1 LKFFRSQFAEGSYLG
16 MIGAATLSGGGALLR
31 GVDASIQEQG
41 IEVRSTINPFTGFSV
56 AAKQPGLYDR
66 RGTCV
71 GRLLV
76 SGRERGNRRSS
87 VVSSYETIQP
97 CRISNSAAHVLPD
110 TPQQTYQGNCVARL
124 RGVCGY
130 LAVLRSELACSK
142 KSPATAA
149 QAQLDQRRWQDQ
161 LAKASD
167 SWLSVISGV
176 LDQLPDDV
184 WVSRIETSPK
194 DATLQIDGRA
204 TDYDT
209 LSVFVDRLRRDRTF
223 SDIRLGTVRI
233 ARIGELT
240 CLEFTVP
247 MKLRVG
253 GEASQ
258 PAPDTQAS
266 AASEG
271 GSGA

>member
-1 LKFFRSQFAEGSYLG
+1 MKPFNLAESRIAQRTYCQTHLNKR
-16 MIGAATLSGGGALLR
+16 IRAIALL
-31 GVDASIQEQG
+31 A
-41 IEVRSTINPFTGFSV
+41 
-56 AAKQPGLYDR
+56 
-66 RGTCV
+66 
-71 GRLLV
+71 
-76 SGRERGNRRSS
+76 
-87 VVSSYETIQP
+87 
-97 CRISNSAAHVLPD
+97 
-110 TPQQTYQGNCVARL
+110 CVAFVAIL
-124 RGVCGY
+124 LSCGANS
-130 LAVLRSELACSK
+130 LVARRAQKAQADLTKIQARCADIRRHT
-142 KSPATAA
+142 TAA